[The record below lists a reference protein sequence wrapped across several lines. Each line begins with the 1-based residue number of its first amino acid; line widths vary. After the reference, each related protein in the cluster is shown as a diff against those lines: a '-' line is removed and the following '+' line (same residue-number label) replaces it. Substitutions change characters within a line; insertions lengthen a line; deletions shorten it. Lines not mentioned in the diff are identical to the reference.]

1 MPSEIADHIA
11 NVSVIDTHT
20 HQRGDLA
27 WEGPDAPDIL
37 SDLFGWYGSSDL
49 IIAGASLDAVAR
61 LQDSSNEDLE
71 GRFAGV
77 AAAWAMAQFTGYGE
91 AVRIAARDLYE
102 IEVLSEATIRAGQK
116 RLRALQRRGGCVAL
130 LRDRAKLDHVQTD
143 LGLQVI
149 DLPRTSAAFF
159 LRDLSLVRF
168 ISGSIDDPVIEAAT
182 GVTVRNLATLEQSME
197 ALFARCAPLSIAVKS
212 QHAYVRTLAWQK
224 RTDADAERAVQAVLA
239 GGPESDDPQSEARL
253 CLGDWCLARGVELAT
268 AYQLPIKLHTGYLAE
283 TGQLGTAMPV
293 DRLRAGHLAP
303 LLMEYPD
310 ARFVLMHIA
319 YPYSDELIAL
329 AKHFGNV
336 YVDLCWAWAINPLAS
351 KDFVRRFLHA
361 VPMNKLFAFG
371 DDAATPSMA
380 YAYAVQMRRW
390 LTRALED
397 EVADGFMT
405 ERQAMDV
412 STRLLRGNQLAC
424 FDIEGRQRAVRD
436 ATSTDE
442 RHPWPYRYDSGD
454 AAPDAVGNDA
464 AL

>member
-1 MPSEIADHIA
+1 MTSEIADHIA

-20 HQRGDLA
+20 HLPGDLA
-27 WEGPDAPDIL
+27 WEGPNAPDIL
-37 SDLFGWYGSSDL
+37 SDLFGWYGASDL
-49 IIAGASLDAVAR
+49 IVAGASRDAIAR
-61 LQDSSNEDLE
+61 LRDASDEDLE

-77 AAAWAMAQFTGYGE
+77 AAAWDMAQFTGYGE

-102 IEVLSEATIRAGQK
+102 IEEVNESTIRAGQQ
-116 RLRALQRRGGCVAL
+116 RLHALQRKGGCIAL

-143 LGLQVI
+143 LGFDVI
-149 DLPRTSAAFF
+149 DLSRASAAFF
-159 LRDLSLVRF
+159 LRDLSVRRF
-168 ISGSIDDPVIEAAT
+168 ACGLIDDPVLEAVT
-182 GVTVRNLATLEQSME
+182 GVTVRTLATLEQSME

-224 RTDADAERAVQAVLA
+224 RTDADAERAVHAVLE
-239 GGPESDDPQSEARL
+239 GGTGSDDPQSEARL
-253 CLGDWCLARGVELAT
+253 CLGDWCLARGVELAS
-268 AYQLPIKLHTGYLAE
+268 AYQLPIKLHTGYLGD
-283 TGQLGTAMPV
+283 TGQLGMAMPV

-303 LLMEYPD
+303 LLMEYPN

-336 YVDLCWAWAINPLAS
+336 YVDLCWAWALNPLAS

-361 VPMNKLFAFG
+361 VPLNKLFAFG
-371 DDAATPSMA
+371 DDTGTPSMA

-390 LTRALED
+390 LTRALEE

-405 ERQAMDV
+405 TRQAMDGA
-412 STRLLRGNQLAC
+412 TRLLRGNQLAF

-436 ATSTDE
+436 ATSTHE
-442 RHPWPYRYDSGD
+442 RHPWPYRYGSGESAPE
-454 AAPDAVGNDA
+454 AARAAA